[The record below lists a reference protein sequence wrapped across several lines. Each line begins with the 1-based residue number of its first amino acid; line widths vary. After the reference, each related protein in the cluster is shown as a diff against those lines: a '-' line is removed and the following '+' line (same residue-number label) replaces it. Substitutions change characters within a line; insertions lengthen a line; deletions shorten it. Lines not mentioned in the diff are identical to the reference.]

1 MTTFNALTETDLIER
16 LRKVQT
22 HPFNAH
28 RDVMTFAIG
37 FAKSRADLL
46 AKVEMQERQ
55 AGIVAA
61 EKPIVIGGYTLDPA
75 KIAAAKASHEAVK
88 ALFKWL

>member
-1 MTTFNALTETDLIER
+1 MEKFNPLNETDLIER
-16 LRKVQT
+16 LRKVQA

-28 RDVMTFAIG
+28 RDVTTFAIG

-55 AGIVAA
+55 AGIVHWS
-61 EKPIVIGGYTLDPA
+61 LQFDPA
-75 KIAAAKASHEAVK
+75 KIAAAQASHEHVK
-88 ALFKWL
+88 SLIKWL

>member
-16 LRKVQT
+16 LRKVQA

-55 AGIVAA
+55 AGIVHSSL
-61 EKPIVIGGYTLDPA
+61 KLDPA
-75 KIAAAKASHEAVK
+75 KIAAAKASHEHVK
-88 ALFKWL
+88 SLLRWF